1 MVTRFFQAAHS
12 HTSAPRSVS
21 IHTKI
26 WRTSWACILA
36 VSCGAL
42 AGCQSTRMGS
52 RSDSLASLQSDESDE
67 ELETKSSKGGFGSF
81 FTRWWPSDSK
91 DDAYDLGLPRVEE
104 DYVMSDGDADAMER
118 LSDKPSNNKMA
129 QSKSPTNKSPS
140 SKSSMSNPAEKRKN
154 QLAKNAATD
163 SSEAG
168 EGLDAEQREL
178 YRRQMEAMRRL
189 GLNEGELSD
198 ILADES
204 SEDGLDE
211 IVQLP
216 PVKKPA
222 AATSIADSSNHNVA
236 LGSDGARLKFSDDS
250 TPPAPPTPQNSL
262 PVAAV
267 STQFPAMQPTA
278 QQPTAQQPTTQ
289 QPTVGA
295 QPATNL
301 ANQSLPT
308 APSLAVNSF
317 PNNAATPNVSNV
329 NLPATSYPMPATV
342 GPAPELQPMPLQ
354 PANPVQSAST
364 YAGPN
369 DQATI
374 ATGPYIENNKQAT
387 LPTHWENDVRQAV
400 IKLQE
405 RLSQDKN
412 LTAKERTNLEAR
424 LRLMQLAAN
433 DMDGAMNPS
442 QSWNKDADQWFRS
455 TLFSIHEATAL
466 TGPESPNQRFSLV
479 AKHQQEASQHLLSL
493 SDLEINNVSFCT
505 EVQSY
510 GQVVKRPANALTANE
525 EVILYCEF
533 NNFAALK
540 VRDGFETEFE
550 ARYEIVDLQNNR
562 IYEEK
567 LPTDRQTSANR
578 RRDYFIAY
586 QMYLPKDIAPG
597 HYRLKLNVKDVKAG
611 KFGQGLVEFQ
621 IVK

>member
-12 HTSAPRSVS
+12 HTSAPSVS
-21 IHTKI
+21 IQTKI
-26 WRTSWACILA
+26 WRTSWACVLA

-42 AGCQSTRMGS
+42 AGCQSTRLS
-52 RSDSLASLQSDESDE
+52 PRSDSLASLQSDEAE
-67 ELETKSSKGGFGSF
+67 AELETKSSRGGFGSF

-91 DDAYDLGLPRVEE
+91 EDAYDLGLPRVEE
-104 DYVMSDGDADAMER
+104 DYVMSDADATGS
-118 LSDKPSNNKMA
+118 LSDKTSTSKMA
-129 QSKSPTNKSPS
+129 QSKSSFGKSPLGQSTS

-154 QLAKNAATD
+154 QLAKNATAD
-163 SSEAG
+163 SLDAG
-168 EGLDAEQREL
+168 DGLDAEQRDL

-189 GLNEGELSD
+189 GLNDGDLSD
-198 ILADES
+198 ILEDDVAD
-204 SEDGLDE
+204 DGLDE

-222 AATSIADSSNHNVA
+222 ATMDVSVPSSHSAAV
-236 LGSDGARLKFSDDS
+236 GTDGARLKFSDDS
-250 TPPAPPTPQNSL
+250 TPPAPPTPQNPL

-267 STQFPAMQPTA
+267 PTQFPAMQPTA
-278 QQPTAQQPTTQ
+278 QQPTAQQPTI
-289 QPTVGA
+289 GA
-295 QPATNL
+295 QPPTNL

-308 APSLAVNSF
+308 APSLALNSF
-317 PNNAATPNVSNV
+317 PNNVAAPNVGNANPPTAIYS
-329 NLPATSYPMPATV
+329 MPSTV
-342 GPAPELQPMPLQ
+342 GQAPELQPMALQPLQ
-354 PANPVQSAST
+354 SANPVQSASS

-369 DQATI
+369 DAGAI
-374 ATGPYIENNKQAT
+374 ATGPYMESNKQAT
-387 LPTHWENDVRQAV
+387 VPTHWENDVRQAV
-400 IKLQE
+400 LKLQE

-424 LRLMQLAAN
+424 LRMMQFAAN

-466 TGPESPNQRFSLV
+466 TGPESPNQRFTLV
-479 AKHQQEASQHLLSL
+479 AKHQQEASQHLLAL